1 MIETSNILGSFS
13 DKHARLFDEQTIL
26 IQHKLL
32 ETGLFSEE
40 ALGGLIDRCKPEDY
54 IVSTMGTN
62 KEVKEWRNGEIVGI
76 SGLEVIQAIKN
87 GRMWLNL
94 HRIMDRDPVYQK
106 VLDQIFSEFEGK
118 IPGLKTFRRNMTLLI
133 SSPNIQVYYHADIQ
147 GQSLWQLAGRK
158 RVYVYPPTPAF
169 IAPESIEKVLL
180 RETEEEVPYESW
192 YDEYAEVYELE
203 AGQMIHWPLYAPH
216 RVENLDCM
224 NISVTTEHWTQ
235 TIWNSYAVYFG
246 NGVLR
251 RTTGLNKFSTVPQGM
266 HVYPKAAASLLW
278 KRLKL
283 QKAREFK
290 HVIDFRVD
298 PSAKDG
304 LVTIDPYELA
314 A

>member
-1 MIETSNILGSFS
+1 MVETPEILGDFT

-26 IQHKLL
+26 VQHKLL
-32 ETGLFSEE
+32 DTGLFSEE

-54 IVSTMGTN
+54 IVSTMGNDKTVN
-62 KEVKEWRNGEIVGI
+62 EWRNGEIVGI

-106 VLDQIFSEFEGK
+106 VLDQIFKEFEGK

-147 GQSLWQLAGRK
+147 GQSLWQLSGRK
-158 RVYVYPPTPAF
+158 RVYVYPSTPAF
-169 IAPESIEKVLL
+169 ISAESIEKILL
-180 RETEEEVPYESW
+180 RETEEEVPYETW
-192 YDEYAEVYELE
+192 YDEYADVYELE
-203 AGQMIHWPLYAPH
+203 PGQMVHWPLYAPH

-224 NISVTTEHWTQ
+224 NISVTTEHWTK
-235 TIWNSYAVYFG
+235 TIWNSYAVNFG

-251 RTTGLNKFSTVPQGM
+251 RTTGLNQLSTTPEGL
-266 HVYPKAAASLLW
+266 HIYPKAAASLLW
-278 KRLKL
+278 KRLKI

-290 HVIDFRVD
+290 HLIDFRVD
-298 PSAKDG
+298 PEAENG
-304 LVTIDPYELA
+304 LVTIEPYEIA